1 MGKLI
6 DGFLELNPHLADEL
20 YTDKLANLMYQD
32 SLLAEYV
39 IKKFTYSD
47 VPILCVNDS
56 FVIQYD
62 QILTLKKY
70 MTEAFKAVLGKNLN
84 YERDF
89 YDCNDRVQFK
99 HIKPSY

>member
-1 MGKLI
+1 KEQQTKALKLLVLKTLTVSSKKKAYNAFRASSDISLQNQDLGKLI

-20 YTDKLANLMYQD
+20 YTDKLAILMYQD

-56 FVIQYD
+56 F
-62 QILTLKKY
+62 
-70 MTEAFKAVLGKNLN
+70 
-84 YERDF
+84 
-89 YDCNDRVQFK
+89 
-99 HIKPSY
+99 